1 MRRIALVAVGLALAI
16 AGPAQAQGTV
26 GTPIVGGGSFNTAPI
41 LGPGTFR
48 DTILP
53 AEYLYYGFKL
63 EAGQQLHIKAETD
76 IDHSEVAAMGVLYV
90 SLNIHTPTRVADILS
105 QQPGDNKEALQTGG
119 DDYHLA
125 ISSEV
130 VRPDQDNGASG
141 NWPGAGVYYLA
152 VHTAYTGNRF
162 PPPRSEIPFTF
173 TATIDGQARPST
185 TDTPTPTPSAAAT
198 RAATPSAR
206 ARDTDEEGPP
216 AALAAGFG
224 VGGILIGVVAGIAR
238 RQRRR

>member
-1 MRRIALVAVGLALAI
+1 MTRIALVAVALALAI
-16 AGPAQAQGTV
+16 AGPAHAQATV
-26 GTPIVGGGSFNTAPI
+26 GTPVVGGGSFNTAPV

-76 IDHSEVAAMGVLYV
+76 IDHSEVNAMGVLYV
-90 SLNIHTPTRVADILS
+90 SLNIHTPTRVSDPNS
-105 QQPGDNKEALQTGG
+105 NQPGDNKSALQTGG
-119 DDYHLA
+119 DNYHLA

-141 NWPGAGVYYLA
+141 TWPGAGVYYLA
-152 VHTAYTGNRF
+152 VHTAYTGDRS

-173 TATIDGQARPST
+173 TATIDGQAQPSS
-185 TDTPTPTPSAAAT
+185 TDTPTPTPRAT
-198 RAATPSAR
+198 RTATPVAR
-206 ARDTDEEGPP
+206 ARDADDDGPP
-216 AALAAGFG
+216 PALAAGFG

>member
-26 GTPIVGGGSFNTAPI
+26 GTPVVGGGSFNTAPV
-41 LGPGTFR
+41 LEPGTFR

-76 IDHSEVAAMGVLYV
+76 IDHSEVNAMGVLYV
-90 SLNIHTPTRVADILS
+90 SLNIHTPTRVTDVNS
-105 QQPGDNKEALQTGG
+105 SQPGDNKSALQTGG
-119 DDYHLA
+119 DDYQLA
-125 ISSEV
+125 ISSDV
-130 VRPDQDNGASG
+130 VRPDQDVGSTG
-141 NWPGAGVYYLA
+141 TWPGAGVYYLA
-152 VHTAYTGNRF
+152 VHTAYTGDHF

-173 TATIDGQARPST
+173 TATIDGQAQPSA
-185 TDTPTPTPSAAAT
+185 TDTPTLTPTAAAT
-198 RAATPSAR
+198 RTATPSAR
-206 ARDTDEEGPP
+206 DRDEDGPP

-224 VGGILIGVVAGIAR
+224 VGGILLGVIAGIAR
-238 RQRRR
+238 RRRRR

>member
-1 MRRIALVAVGLALAI
+1 MRRPIASLAVGFALAL
-16 AGPAQAQGTV
+16 AGPAQAQQ
-26 GTPIVGGGSFNTAPI
+26 GTPVVGGGSFNTAPV

-63 EAGQQLHIKAETD
+63 EAGQQLHIKAEPD
-76 IDHSEVAAMGVLYV
+76 IAQSDIAAMGVLYV

-105 QQPGDNKEALQTGG
+105 QQPGDKKQALQTGG
-119 DDYHLA
+119 DDPHLA
-125 ISSEV
+125 ISSDV
-130 VRPDQDNGASG
+130 ARPDQDNAASG
-141 NWPGAGVYYLA
+141 NWRGAGIYYLA
-152 VHTAYTGNRF
+152 VHTSYTGRRS

-173 TATIDGQARPST
+173 TATIDGQAKPST
-185 TDTPTPTPSAAAT
+185 TETPTPTPSAART
-198 RAATPSAR
+198 ATPSAR
-206 ARDTDEEGPP
+206 ARDIDEDGPS